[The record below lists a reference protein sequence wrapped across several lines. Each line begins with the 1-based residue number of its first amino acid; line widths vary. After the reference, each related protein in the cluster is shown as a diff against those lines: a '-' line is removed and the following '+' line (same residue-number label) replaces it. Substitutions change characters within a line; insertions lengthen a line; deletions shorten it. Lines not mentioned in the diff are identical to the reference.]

1 MINGDKVN
9 ELVKEVK
16 HLEGKGDKTVVQEK
30 IKKRFNLTKDGS
42 VYFNDSFALRFS
54 KSESKSFSNTVLALS
69 KLQKFDD
76 RPFFVIAVGSAKIFM
91 LLANTTFLKKISHS
105 SSQLRMDNIRGSF
118 NGSDIMH
125 EIDGVN
131 NEPENFEDLY
141 AYHEGISTQDNLERL
156 VESTNSIEG
165 RIKRF
170 EVTEEARSIILD
182 SVHRADSFIRSLSY
196 QELKED
202 LNLRVSTT
210 KDAIS
215 VAAFIEN
222 INIRGRVIEYLITEN
237 DSSLKDQ
244 ILASLK
250 DGTSIPNFRT
260 ADGLGD
266 YHRNFQDYITET
278 DIKTKVLFLQGN
290 PKAYNVDK
298 MLRFLAEEKS
308 VYLIF
313 LIGIEQDGTIV
324 TRLCSIF
331 DQRIISGT
339 TTVHHWAGRN
349 SRGVTQFYGPKLVQ
363 VLTQPDE
370 SKTHI
375 NKKTSQAFIEKLMK

>member
-1 MINGDKVN
+1 MFNVDEVD
-9 ELVKEVK
+9 ELVEQVK
-16 HLEGKGDKTVVQEK
+16 HLEGKGDKKVVQEK

-54 KSESKSFSNTVLALS
+54 KSEGKSFSNTVLALS

-76 RPFFVIAVGSAKIFM
+76 RPFFVIAVGSAKIFI

-118 NGSDIMH
+118 NGSDILR
-125 EIDGVN
+125 EIDGIS
-131 NEPENFEDLY
+131 NEPENFEELY
-141 AYHEGISTQDNLERL
+141 AYHEGVSTQDNLERL
-156 VESTNSIEG
+156 VEATTSIEG

-170 EVTEEARSIILD
+170 EVTEEARTTILD
-182 SVHRADSFIRSLSY
+182 SVNRADSFIRSHSY
-196 QELKED
+196 QELKAD

-210 KDAIS
+210 KEAIS

-222 INIRGRVIEYLITEN
+222 VNIRGRVIEYLITEN

-260 ADGLGD
+260 ADELGD
-266 YHRNFQDYITET
+266 YHRKFQNYTTET

-290 PKAYNVDK
+290 PKAYNIDK

-313 LIGIEQDGTIV
+313 LIGIEQDGTLV
-324 TRLCSIF
+324 TRLCSLF
-331 DQRIISGT
+331 DQRLISGT

-349 SRGVTQFYGPKLVQ
+349 SRGVTQFYGQKLVQ
-363 VLTQPDE
+363 ILTQPDE
-370 SKTHI
+370 PHTHI
-375 NKKTSQAFIEKLMK
+375 DKKNSRDFIEKMMR

>member
-1 MINGDKVN
+1 MINVDKVN

-16 HLEGKGDKTVVQEK
+16 RLEGKGDKRVVQEE

-54 KSESKSFSNTVLALS
+54 KSERKSFSNTVLALS

-76 RPFFVIAVGSAKIFM
+76 RPFFVIAVGSAKIFI

-125 EIDGVN
+125 EIDGIN
-131 NEPENFEDLY
+131 NEPENFEELY
-141 AYHEGISTQDNLERL
+141 AYHEGISAQDNLERL
-156 VESTNSIEG
+156 VESTNFIEG

-182 SVHRADSFIRSLSY
+182 SVNRADSFIRSRSY

-202 LNLRVSTT
+202 LNLRVSTV

-215 VAAFIEN
+215 VAALIEN
-222 INIRGRVIEYLITEN
+222 INIRGRVIEYLITED

-266 YHRNFQDYITET
+266 YQRNFQDYITET
-278 DIKTKVLFLQGN
+278 DIKTKVLFLKGN

-298 MLRFLAEEKS
+298 LLRFLAGEKS

-331 DQRIISGT
+331 DQRIISAT

-349 SRGVTQFYGPKLVQ
+349 SRGVTQFYGQKLVQ
-363 VLTQPDE
+363 ILTQPDE
-370 SKTHI
+370 SKIHI
-375 NKKTSQAFIEKLMK
+375 DKKTSQAFIEKLMK